1 MKIFPIVAAMIFG
14 AAGLANAQGYDS
26 DKRDPMT
33 EEQRRQ
39 SSEQGTGSSNT
50 SGYGTSGSQ
59 RDDSTR
65 RSSSGQY
72 GGSSYQGADVVDL
85 YDENAANGTGPRLK
99 GRY

>member
-1 MKIFPIVAAMIFG
+1 MKMFPIVAAMIFG

-65 RSSSGQY
+65 RSSRSQYSG
-72 GGSSYQGADVVDL
+72 SYQGADVVDL
-85 YDENAANGTGPRLK
+85 YDQDAVNGTGPRLK